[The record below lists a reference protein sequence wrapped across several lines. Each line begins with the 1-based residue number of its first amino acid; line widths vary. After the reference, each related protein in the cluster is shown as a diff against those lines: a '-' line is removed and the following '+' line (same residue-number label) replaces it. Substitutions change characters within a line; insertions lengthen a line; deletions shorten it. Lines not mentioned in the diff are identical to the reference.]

1 MGLSP
6 VSPGSTL
13 SNSLFIF
20 PLLITK
26 TTLFWGL
33 LYNPTNPI
41 FSICLS
47 LQSSIA
53 AILFSPFPLQ
63 SFSSSPSLS
72 FYHSV
77 MPPFLSLSITPPF
90 LSLYHTASVHFF
102 AGMLLRCSFCFFFFI
117 FLVLCLLL
125 CLVLGVWVV
134 RKCGKANGF
143 FGFVN
148 FFFFVCFLRK

>member
-1 MGLSP
+1 MSP
-6 VSPGSTL
+6 VSPSSTL
-13 SNSLFIF
+13 HNAFFIF

-26 TTLFWGL
+26 TTSFWGL
-33 LYNPTNPI
+33 LYNPINPI

-53 AILFSPFPLQ
+53 VVLFSPFPLQ

-72 FYHSV
+72 FCHSV

-102 AGMLLRCSFCFFFFI
+102 SGMLLRFSFCFFFF
-117 FLVLCLLL
+117 
-125 CLVLGVWVV
+125 
-134 RKCGKANGF
+134 
-143 FGFVN
+143 FGFV
-148 FFFFVCFLRK
+148 FATLLGAWCLGGKKTWESKGIFWVF